1 MKKLALLLLVASTLV
16 FAKNSGAQSHKKAPA
31 PKPVETAEEVQPAAE
46 EPVQEP
52 VEESAESSTAS
63 VQDDSSLV
71 DSTWTLYIHP
81 MNFCV
86 PYSHFWGGLW
96 IPHGVTYYPSFHLTL
111 EWKPFEKSSIVT
123 QPHFVQVDR
132 SGENYRIRDIGLQE
146 SFRWYGVTGRWRYF
160 QAGLLLSHLHID
172 TDKEGGF
179 DGWLYGVMFNAG
191 IKKILNGGEGFLGRF
206 AVTLDVGLGY
216 AWVSDFDA
224 DRKQSFFKMDKGL
237 SIDVNAAIGFQI

>member
-1 MKKLALLLLVASTLV
+1 MKKLALLLLVASALV
-16 FAKNSGAQSHKKAPA
+16 FAKNSGTQSHKKAPA
-31 PKPVETAEEVQPAAE
+31 KQPVETAEEVQPAAE

-52 VEESAESSTAS
+52 AEEPVEAAAPT
-63 VQDDSSLV
+63 QDDSSLK

-96 IPHGVTYYPSFHLTL
+96 IPHGLTYYPSFNLTL
-111 EWKPFEKSSIVT
+111 EWKLFEKSSLVT
-123 QPHFVQVDR
+123 MPHFVQVDR

-160 QAGLLLSHLHID
+160 QAGLLLSHLHVA

-191 IKKILNGGEGFLGRF
+191 MKKILNGGEGFLGRF
-206 AVTLDVGLGY
+206 AVSLDVGLGY

-224 DRKQSFFKMDKGL
+224 DRKQSYFEMDKGL